1 MVYYFDGGVE
11 GVLRY
16 TQMQNLGISLKIWK
30 LRAIVLRPLPKNR
43 QVNPVDAKLLLL
55 WRKSVLQLIRKRTI
69 AA

>member
-1 MVYYFDGGVE
+1 
-11 GVLRY
+11 
-16 TQMQNLGISLKIWK
+16 MQNLGISLKIWK